1 MSEITLEKIDVIRER
16 TGVTYSEAKEALQA
30 NDGDVVETLIYLEK
44 NNKSKK
50 EEIYTT
56 TEEFFD
62 WLKNLVNQGNV
73 NRIRIKKDEKVV
85 VDVPVN
91 AGVATGIVGIIF
103 PPLLA
108 ILGIG
113 TIAAVFT
120 NFTIEIT
127 KNDGSVEVVNKVIK
141 NTASNVKEKVNSF
154 ANEFKEKFSREKE
167 KENDNEENVYK
178 YTVKF
183 EDIDENK

>member
-1 MSEITLEKIDVIRER
+1 MSEITLEKIDIIRER
-16 TGVTYSEAKEALQA
+16 TGATYSEAKEALQA

-44 NNKSKK
+44 NSKSKK

-62 WLKNLVNQGNV
+62 WLKSLISQGNV

-91 AGVATGIVGIIF
+91 AGVATGIVGIVF

-127 KNDGSVEVVNKVIK
+127 KNDGSVDVVNKVIK
-141 NTASNVKEKVNSF
+141 NTASNVKEKVSGF
-154 ANEFKEKFSREKE
+154 ANEFKEKFSHDKE
-167 KENDNEENVYK
+167 KENEENVYK